1 VKNFGSRNVLV
12 PYRPFQSPLWKRRN
26 PTVKFDIVLKIKFYS
41 WISDKIRS
49 KLLWI
54 KLSW

>member
-1 VKNFGSRNVLV
+1 MKQSHRLV
-12 PYRPFQSPLWKRRN
+12 
-26 PTVKFDIVLKIKFYS
+26 VKIKFYS

-49 KLLWI
+49 QWAWI